1 MDVASSL
8 VLDNLSIGLTSF
20 KIAITVIL
28 YLIFAMKN
36 EALRIHTVFKT
47 QRPPG
52 SDRPRV
58 VRRELMGG
66 P

>member
-28 YLIFAMKN
+28 YLIFAMKRSAFTQFLRRSGHP
-36 EALRIHTVFKT
+36 EAT
-47 QRPPG
+47 
-52 SDRPRV
+52 D
-58 VRRELMGG
+58 RELCEES
-66 P
+66 